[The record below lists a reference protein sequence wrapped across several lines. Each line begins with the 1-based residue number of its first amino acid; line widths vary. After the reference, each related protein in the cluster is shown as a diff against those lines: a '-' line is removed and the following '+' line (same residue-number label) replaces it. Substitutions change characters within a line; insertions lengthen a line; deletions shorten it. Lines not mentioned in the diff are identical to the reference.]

1 MRIQKFLAQAGFG
14 SRRQCEELI
23 EMGRVTVDGEVV
35 AALGS
40 KCDPETQ
47 TIEVDGT
54 RVKQAR
60 YQYFMVN
67 KPVGVV
73 STSYDQTGRARVI
86 DLVNTDLR
94 VYNVGRLDK
103 SSEGLILVT
112 NDGDLANRLTHPR
125 YAVPKTYIVHV
136 AGQPRWEDLKVLMRG
151 VRLAE
156 GVARVTELKVRKR
169 LRSGCELQIVLD
181 EGRNRQ
187 IRRILARIGHK
198 VTRLKRVAIGPLPLG
213 DLAPGSWRRLE
224 PFEVEALRAASS
236 QALPRPVAESRPIT
250 EGRFARQRE
259 ERREAQRSQPGRKKS
274 KSTRPAQ
281 STSRSPSA
289 GKSSSSARK
298 SSPTGSKRSHA
309 SQDGRRQA
317 EVETRDSHS
326 RKRKSSHVSQT
337 RKTGELRDK
346 PRGKKNDQR
355 ESPAPGG
362 RRTKSKRQ
370 DKNKQHPSGAKRNG
384 GAAKSDSRQGSA
396 GKKPGKRSPSGA
408 TKRFGKKPAP
418 SAGGRKS
425 SAGGRKSAAGKPRR
439 K

>member
-156 GVARVTELKVRKR
+156 GVARVTEIKVRKR

-224 PFEVEALRAASS
+224 PFEVDALRAASS
-236 QALPRPVAESRPIT
+236 QTLPRPVAESRPIT

-259 ERREAQRSQPGRKKS
+259 ERREEQRNKPGRKKS
-274 KSTRPAQ
+274 RSTKSAQ
-281 STSRSPSA
+281 STSGSPSA
-289 GKSSSSARK
+289 GKSSPSSGK
-298 SSPTGSKRSHA
+298 SSLSPIKRGPAASRRSHSA
-309 SQDGRRQA
+309 KDGRREA
-317 EVETRDSHS
+317 GVETRDS
-326 RKRKSSHVSQT
+326 RPGKRKSSHVSHT
-337 RKTGELRDK
+337 PEAGELRDK

-355 ESPAPGG
+355 ESPASGG
-362 RRTKSKRQ
+362 RPTKSKRQ
-370 DKNKQHPSGAKRNG
+370 DKNEKRQSGSKRNG
-384 GAAKSDSRQGSA
+384 GAGKSNSRQGSA
-396 GKKPGKRSPSGA
+396 GKKSDKRSPSGDR
-408 TKRFGKKPAP
+408 KRFGKK
-418 SAGGRKS
+418 SAS
-425 SAGGRKSAAGKPRR
+425 TAAGRKSASGKPRR

>member
-35 AALGS
+35 ATLGS

-156 GVARVTELKVRKR
+156 GVARVTDIKVRKR

-198 VTRLKRVAIGPLPLG
+198 VTRLKRVAIGPLPLA
-213 DLAPGSWRRLE
+213 DLGPGSWRRLE
-224 PFEVEALRAASS
+224 PFEVEALRAASL
-236 QALPRPVAESRPIT
+236 QTLPRPVAEARPIT

-259 ERREAQRSQPGRKKS
+259 ERREEQRNKSGRKKS
-274 KSTRPAQ
+274 KSPKPSQATP
-281 STSRSPSA
+281 RSPSA
-289 GKSSSSARK
+289 RKQSQSA
-298 SSPTGSKRSHA
+298 GKRSQTA
-309 SQDGRRQA
+309 RDGRREA
-317 EVETRDSHS
+317 GTGSSDS
-326 RKRKSSHVSQT
+326 RFGKRKSSHLGQT
-337 RKTGELRDK
+337 QEARGLRDK
-346 PRGKKNDQR
+346 PRAKKSDQR
-355 ESPAPGG
+355 ESTAAG
-362 RRTKSKRQ
+362 RRSSDTKRPS
-370 DKNKQHPSGAKRNG
+370 KNKKKSGTGKSGTGKSGNG
-384 GAAKSDSRQGSA
+384 KSGSRQRST
-396 GKKPGKRSPSGA
+396 GKKSAKENPPAARKRS
-408 TKRFGKKPAP
+408 GKKSP
-418 SAGGRKS
+418 SAATGRKS
-425 SAGGRKSAAGKPRR
+425 GSGKPRR